1 MTLTCTRFASLLAVS
16 AAAGALSATAHAQLS
31 DAQFEVAAPA
41 AKVANVSPVTDAE
54 LQSPPPGEWLSWRR
68 TLDDWGYSP
77 LSQIN
82 RSNVSRLGLSWV
94 RGLNSGLQEGTPLVR
109 DGVLFMVQPGDLI
122 ETFDAAT
129 GTPIWRNQRPRPAD
143 LKGAVPYPDI
153 KRNIAIW
160 GDLIINT
167 SADGY
172 VYALNARTGAPVWQ
186 TQVTDYR
193 VNPAQQT
200 SGPIVANGKV
210 ISGRGCEPK
219 GGPEACVITA
229 HDARTGKELW
239 RTHTIAKPGEPGG
252 DSWGDVP
259 WEARWHVGT
268 WQPPSYDPETNLLF
282 FGTSVTSPAP
292 KFALAGNDKTYLY
305 HNSTLALDAD
315 NGRIVW
321 HYQHVVDH
329 WDMDH
334 TFERYLLDEIVAPDP
349 KNVLW
354 INPRLKPGER
364 RSVVQGIP
372 GKTGIIYALDR
383 KTGEFLWATP
393 TVRQNIV
400 SSIDPST
407 GTVTVNPE
415 VIFSQVGQKRE
426 VCPSAHGGKNWP
438 AGAYSPLT
446 KMLYFPLQQTCMDVT
461 STINRADLRSLYGV
475 RVDLKIAP
483 GVTDMGTVQAFSAET
498 GALKWKQTQR
508 AGAASLVAT
517 GGGLLFGGD
526 ADGRFRAFDQKTGK
540 VLWSVSLGAPITG
553 FPITY
558 AVNGRQFVAVSTGSS
573 LTAGALNSITQDL
586 HPGNFN
592 ALFVFEIMGK

>member
-1 MTLTCTRFASLLAVS
+1 MRPSCARFFSRLTLGAAV
-16 AAAGALSATAHAQLS
+16 AALSTLAHAQEGEAS
-31 DAQFEVAAPA
+31 FPDSGPAVGVAD
-41 AKVANVSPVTDAE
+41 VSPVTDAQ
-54 LQSPPPGEWLSWRR
+54 LQAPAPGEWLSWRR
-68 TLDDWGYSP
+68 TLDNWGYSP
-77 LSQIN
+77 LAQIN
-82 RSNVSRLGLSWV
+82 RSNVARLGLSWV
-94 RGLNSGLQEGTPLVR
+94 RGLSPGLQEGTPLVH
-109 DGVLFMVQPGDLI
+109 DGVLYMVSPGDVI
-122 ETFDAAT
+122 EAFDAAT
-129 GTPIWRNQRPRPAD
+129 GTQIWRNQRPRPAD
-143 LKGAVPYPDI
+143 FKGAVPFPDI

-160 GDLIINT
+160 EDLIINT

-172 VYALNARTGAPVWQ
+172 IYALSARTGKPVWQ

-193 VNPAQQT
+193 IHPAQQT
-200 SGPIVANGKV
+200 AGPIVANGKV

-252 DSWGDVP
+252 DSWGDIP
-259 WEARWHVGT
+259 WEGRWHVGA
-268 WQPPSYDPETNLLF
+268 WQPASYDPKLNLLF
-282 FGTSVTSPAP
+282 IGTSVTSPAP
-292 KFALAGNDKTYLY
+292 KFMLAGNDKTYLY

-315 NGRIVW
+315 TGKIAW
-321 HYQHVVDH
+321 HYQHLVDH

-334 TFERYLLDEIVAPDP
+334 AFERYLIDEAVAPNP
-349 KNVLW
+349 KDVLW
-354 INPRLKPGER
+354 INPRIKPGER

-372 GKTGIIYALDR
+372 GKTGIMYTLDR

-407 GTVTVNPE
+407 GKVTVNPE
-415 VIFSQVGQKRE
+415 VQFSEVGQKRF

-461 STINRADLRSLYGV
+461 PTIKRPDLRSLYGI
-475 RVDLKIAP
+475 RVDLKVAP

-498 GALKWKQTQR
+498 GTRKWQYSQR
-508 AGAASLVAT
+508 AGAVSLVAT

-540 VLWSVSLGAPITG
+540 VLWSVSLGAPVTG

-558 AVNGRQFVAVSTGSS
+558 AVKGRQYVAVSTGSS
-573 LTAGALNSITQDL
+573 LNTGALNSITTDL
-586 HPGNFN
+586 HPGNSN
-592 ALFVFEIMGK
+592 ALYVFEVLGQ